1 MKRVLVPVIILCA
14 CIIIL
19 TVSYN
24 YPQDNVRSVF
34 LNLLYPFQKL
44 TNSAYKSGVN
54 LKRAILYVREM
65 CSKEDALEKE
75 IEGLSI
81 EISLL
86 RSLRTENKK
95 LRELLEI
102 ENKYDYQI
110 IFAEIIAG
118 DVTGLYDS
126 VIIDKGG
133 KDNIEKNMPVMTA
146 EGIVGITQN
155 AGAYST
161 RVITILNPNCK
172 AGVSVGKNSVRR
184 LMQGKGDYCI
194 IKYISVEE
202 NIEVGNSVETSEGG
216 GIYPEGIKVGR
227 VFRIDKNLH
236 DIFQIVYV
244 LPYVNI
250 RNLDRVAVIK
260 NK

>member
-19 TVSYN
+19 TVSHN
-24 YPQDNVRSVF
+24 YSQDNVRSVF

-54 LKRAILYVREM
+54 LKRAIFSVREM
-65 CSKEDALEKE
+65 RSQENALEKE
-75 IEGLSI
+75 IESLSI

-86 RSLRTENKK
+86 RSLHTENKK

-102 ENKYDYQI
+102 KKKYNYQI

-118 DVTGLYDS
+118 DITGLYDS
-126 VIIDKGG
+126 VIIDKGK
-133 KDNIEKNMPVMTA
+133 KDNIEKIMPVMTA
-146 EGIVGITQN
+146 QGIVGITQDV
-155 AGAYST
+155 GVYST

-172 AGVSVGKNSVRR
+172 AGVSVGKNSVRGV
-184 LMQGKGDYCI
+184 MQGKGDYCI

-202 NIEVGNSVETSEGG
+202 NIEVGNMVHTSEGG
-216 GIYPEGIKVGR
+216 GIYPEGIEVGK
-227 VFRIDKNLH
+227 VFRIDKNPH
-236 DIFQIVYV
+236 DIFQVIYV
-244 LPYVNI
+244 LPCVNI
-250 RNLDRVAVIK
+250 RTLDKVAVIK
-260 NK
+260 DK

>member
-19 TVSYN
+19 TISYN

-34 LNLLYPFQKL
+34 LTLLYPFQKL
-44 TNSAYKSGVN
+44 TSSAYKSGVN
-54 LKRAILYVREM
+54 LKKDILFVKKMR
-65 CSKEDALEKE
+65 SREDALEKE
-75 IEGLSI
+75 IESLST
-81 EISLL
+81 EIRLL

-102 ENKYDYQI
+102 RNKYNYQI
-110 IFAEIIAG
+110 IFAEIIGG
-118 DVTGLYDS
+118 DITGLYDS
-126 VIIDKGG
+126 VIIDKGK
-133 KDNIEKNMPVMTA
+133 KDNIEKNMAVMTA
-146 EGIVGITQN
+146 GGIVGITQDV
-155 AGAYST
+155 GAYST

-172 AGVSVGKNSVRR
+172 TGVSVGKSSIRGV
-184 LMQGKGDYCI
+184 MHGKGDYCI

-202 NIEVGNSVETSEGG
+202 NIEAGNMVYTSEGG
-216 GIYPEGIKVGR
+216 GIYPEGIEVGK
-227 VFRIDKNLH
+227 VFRIDKNPH

-244 LPYVNI
+244 LPCVNI
-250 RNLDRVAVIK
+250 RTLDRVAVIK

>member
-19 TVSYN
+19 TISHN
-24 YPQDNVRSVF
+24 YPQNSVRSVF

-54 LKRAILYVREM
+54 LKRAILSVREM
-65 CSKEDALEKE
+65 CSREDALEKE

-81 EISLL
+81 EIRLL

-95 LRELLEI
+95 LRKLLEI
-102 ENKYDYQI
+102 KNKYNYQI

-118 DVTGLYDS
+118 DITGLYDS
-126 VIIDKGG
+126 VIINKGQ
-133 KDNIEKNMPVMTA
+133 KDNIESNMPVMTA
-146 EGIVGITQN
+146 RGIVGITQDT
-155 AGAYST
+155 GAYST

-172 AGVSVGKNSVRR
+172 LGVSVSKSSLRGV
-184 LMQGKGDYCI
+184 MQGKGDYCI
-194 IKYISVEE
+194 IKYISAEE
-202 NIEVGNSVETSEGG
+202 NIEAGNMVYTSGG

-236 DIFQIVYV
+236 DIFQVVYV
-244 LPYVNI
+244 LPCVNI
-250 RNLDRVAVIK
+250 RTLDKVAVIK
-260 NK
+260 DK

>member
-1 MKRVLVPVIILCA
+1 MKRVLVSVIILCA

-19 TVSYN
+19 TVSHN
-24 YPQDNVRSVF
+24 YSQDNVRSVF

-54 LKRAILYVREM
+54 LKKAILSVREM
-65 CSKEDALEKE
+65 RSKEDALEKE
-75 IEGLSI
+75 IESLSI
-81 EISLL
+81 EIRLL

-102 ENKYDYQI
+102 KNKYNYQI

-118 DVTGLYDS
+118 DITGLYDS
-126 VIIDKGG
+126 VIIDKGE
-133 KDNIEKNMPVMTA
+133 KDNIEKNMPVVTA
-146 EGIVGITQN
+146 RGIIGITQDV
-155 AGAYST
+155 GAYST

-172 AGVSVGKNSVRR
+172 AGVSVGKNSVRGV
-184 LMQGKGDYCI
+184 MQGKGNYCI

-202 NIEVGNSVETSEGG
+202 NIEVGNKVYTSGGG
-216 GIYPEGIKVGR
+216 GIYPGGIEVGK
-227 VFRIDKNLH
+227 VFRIDKKPY

-244 LPYVNI
+244 LPYANI
-250 RNLDRVAVIK
+250 RTLDKVAVIK
-260 NK
+260 DK

>member
-1 MKRVLVPVIILCA
+1 MKRVLVPVTILCV

-19 TVSYN
+19 TISYN
-24 YPQDNVRSVF
+24 CSQDNIKSVF

-44 TNSAYKSGVN
+44 TNSAYKSSVN
-54 LKRAILYVREM
+54 LKRAIFSVRQMRSREA
-65 CSKEDALEKE
+65 ALEKGL
-75 IEGLSI
+75 EGLSI
-81 EISLL
+81 EIGLL

-102 ENKYDYQI
+102 KNKYNYQI

-118 DVTGLYDS
+118 DITDLYDS
-126 VIIDKGG
+126 VIINKGE
-133 KDNIEKNMPVMTA
+133 KDNIESNMPVMTA
-146 EGIVGITQN
+146 RGIVGITQDV
-155 AGAYST
+155 GARST

-172 AGVSVGKNSVRR
+172 LGVFVGKNSVRGV
-184 LMQGKGDYCI
+184 MQGKGDYCI

-202 NIEVGNSVETSEGG
+202 NIEVGNRAYTSEGG
-216 GIYPEGIKVGR
+216 GIYPEGIEVGK
-227 VFRIDKNLH
+227 VFRIDKKPH

>member
-19 TVSYN
+19 TVSHN
-24 YPQDNVRSVF
+24 YPQRNVRSVF

-54 LKRAILYVREM
+54 LKRAIFSVREM
-65 CSKEDALEKE
+65 RSQENALEKE
-75 IEGLSI
+75 IESLSI

-86 RSLRTENKK
+86 RSLHTENKK

-102 ENKYDYQI
+102 KKKYNYQI

-118 DVTGLYDS
+118 DITGLYDS

-133 KDNIEKNMPVMTA
+133 NDNIEKNLPVMTA
-146 EGIVGITQN
+146 RGIVGITQDV
-155 AGAYST
+155 GAHST

-172 AGVSVGKNSVRR
+172 LGVSVGKNSARGV
-184 LMQGKGDYCI
+184 MQGKEEYCV
-194 IKYISVEE
+194 IKYIGVEKNLE
-202 NIEVGNSVETSEGG
+202 IGDEVYSSGGG
-216 GIYPEGIKVGR
+216 GIYPEGIKVGE
-227 VFRIDKNLH
+227 VFRIDKKSH

-244 LPYVNI
+244 LPYTNI
-250 RNLDRVAVIK
+250 QTLDKVAVIK
-260 NK
+260 DK

>member
-1 MKRVLVPVIILCA
+1 MKRVLVPIIILCA
-14 CIIIL
+14 CIAIL

-24 YPQDNVRSVF
+24 YSQENVRSVF

-44 TNSAYKSGVN
+44 TSSVYKSSVN
-54 LKRAILYVREM
+54 LKKAILSVKKM
-65 CSKEDALEKE
+65 CSREDALEKE
-75 IEGLSI
+75 IESLSI
-81 EISLL
+81 EIKLL
-86 RSLRTENKK
+86 RSLHAENKK
-95 LRELLEI
+95 LRELLKI
-102 ENKYDYQI
+102 KNKYNYQI
-110 IFAEIIAG
+110 VFAEIIAG
-118 DVTGLYDS
+118 DITSLYDL
-126 VIIDKGG
+126 VIIDKGK

-146 EGIVGITQN
+146 QGIVGITQD

-172 AGVSVGKNSVRR
+172 LGVFVGKSSIKGV
-184 LMQGKGDYCI
+184 MQGKGDYCI

-202 NIEVGNSVETSEGG
+202 NIEAGNKVYTSGG
-216 GIYPEGIKVGR
+216 GIYPEGIEVGKV
-227 VFRIDKNLH
+227 FKIDKKPQ

-250 RNLDRVAVIK
+250 QNLDRVAVIK

>member
-1 MKRVLVPVIILCA
+1 MKRILVPVVILCA

-19 TVSYN
+19 TISHN

-54 LKRAILYVREM
+54 LKEAILSVKEM
-65 CSKEDALEKE
+65 CSREDILERE
-75 IEGLSI
+75 IESLSI
-81 EISLL
+81 EIRLL
-86 RSLRTENKK
+86 RSLRAENKK
-95 LRELLEI
+95 LRKLLEI
-102 ENKYDYQI
+102 KNKYNYQI

-118 DVTGLYDS
+118 DITGLYDS
-126 VIIDKGG
+126 VIIDKGE

-146 EGIVGITQN
+146 RGIVGITQN
-155 AGAYST
+155 VGAYST

-172 AGVSVGKNSVRR
+172 AGVSVGKNSVRGV
-184 LMQGKGDYCI
+184 MQGKGNYCI

-202 NIEVGNSVETSEGG
+202 NIEVGNRVYTSEGG
-216 GIYPEGIKVGR
+216 GIYPEGIKVGK
-227 VFRIDKNLH
+227 VFRIDKNPH
-236 DIFQIVYV
+236 DIFQLVYV

-250 RNLDRVAVIK
+250 QNLDRVAVIK